1 MLPPMSDMRDGPPS
15 FGRRRLLM
23 YGLAGTTA
31 VTAGVIGYTQV
42 QRWRGRHLTLTRGGP
57 GFLAPTGEL
66 TRRRRLGRTGL
77 DVSVVGI
84 GAGGLEATGPIHRAV
99 ERGLNYIDT
108 SACYGRG
115 SSENLIGRAIKE
127 SPGLRDKLVI
137 ATKWDAGAHMPRERM
152 LESLDESLKRMGVDH
167 VDVMQIHQLGD
178 HTAGDD
184 GFSRLDNPELYEA
197 MEAARKAGKARFFGA
212 TGHTGNRSAIL
223 SHAIDKGA
231 FDMILVKMNVL
242 DYETADIPKLL
253 AKARAKDVG
262 VVIMKSQ
269 LSGGAM
275 PAGFGGMKWNVYQAN
290 LRWALQQEI
299 ACVVHSGVGTDE
311 KVQDLAI
318 GAAYDELGANDRE
331 LLDRYAKAMSPE
343 YCRGCDDVCT
353 AACPEGVAIPTVL
366 RAAMYDRH
374 YGTAAYAAYA
384 REVYRGLP
392 EEARWSERCLSC
404 SECVKACPHGV
415 DAAERVRD
423 ARRALT

>member
-1 MLPPMSDMRDGPPS
+1 
-15 FGRRRLLM
+15 
-23 YGLAGTTA
+23 
-31 VTAGVIGYTQV
+31 VTAGVIGYPRLQSWRLNHKAVTQ
-42 QRWRGRHLTLTRGGP
+42 GGP
-57 GFLAPTGEL
+57 GYLAPSGEL
-66 TRRRRLGRTGL
+66 TRKRRLGRTGL

-84 GAGGLEATGPIHRAV
+84 GAGGLETTGPIHRAV

-115 SSENLIGRAIKE
+115 SSENLIGRALKE
-127 SPGLRDKLVI
+127 APSLRDKLVI
-137 ATKWDAGAHMPRERM
+137 ATKWDAGAHMPKERM

-178 HTAGDD
+178 HLPGDD

-242 DYETADIPKLL
+242 DYETADVPRLL

-262 VVIMKSQ
+262 VVVMKSQ
-269 LSGGAM
+269 LAGGAM
-275 PAGFGGMKWNVYQAN
+275 PAGFAGMKWNVYQAN
-290 LRWALQQEI
+290 LRWALQEDI
-299 ACVVHSGVGTDE
+299 ACVVHSGIGTDE

-318 GAAYDELGANDRE
+318 GAAYDELGAVDRE
-331 LLDRYAKAMSPE
+331 LLERYAKAISPS
-343 YCRGCDDVCT
+343 YCRGCVDVCT
-353 AACPEGVAIPTVL
+353 AACPEGVDIPTVL
-366 RAAMYDRH
+366 RAVMYDRH
-374 YGTAAYAAYA
+374 YGTVAYAAHA

-392 EEARWSERCLSC
+392 EGARWSERCLSC
-404 SECVKACPHGV
+404 RECVSACPHGV
-415 DAAERVRD
+415 DAAGRVRD
-423 ARRALT
+423 AKGTLA